1 MKNNPFKIVRM
12 FEETI
17 AEYTG
22 SKYAVSVDSCTNALF
37 LCCKYFIKYH
47 HKKRIDQRVINI
59 GTMYGLH
66 SPHHEIYKGQKFFSS
81 ISYTASK
88 AGIVGITKWLATKYA
103 TENTNFNIVTP
114 GGVFNGQ
121 NKKFIKKYSE
131 LIPKKKM
138 ASQEEIFSAIK
149 FLIADDSKYVLGQ
162 NIYVDGGFSAW

>member
-1 MKNNPFKIVRM
+1 MQNKYIIIIFII
-12 FEETI
+12 I
-17 AEYTG
+17 ALSGCGY
-22 SKYAVSVDSCTNALF
+22 
-37 LCCKYFIKYH
+37 
-47 HKKRIDQRVINI
+47 
-59 GTMYGLH
+59 
-66 SPHHEIYKGQKFFSS
+66 SPIYYNQ
-81 ISYTASK
+81 
-88 AGIVGITKWLATKYA
+88 
-103 TENTNFNIVTP
+103 NTNFNIVTP